1 MLVGIFIEEE
11 NKETE
16 GTTEWEHATGS
27 YLMIQPQSRET
38 SETVATLKEEPS
50 QLQMTTAES
59 RPQEMKDDK
68 QASKPA
74 AESRPRKR
82 KHNEQT

>member
-1 MLVGIFIEEE
+1 MEQERV
-11 NKETE
+11 
-16 GTTEWEHATGS
+16 TGS
-27 YLMIQPQSRET
+27 YQLSPPQLRET

-59 RPQEMKDDK
+59 RLQEMKDDK

-82 KHNEQT
+82 KHNEQAAVPDVTLRKPGASAKL